1 MDGPWTDCDT
11 HAMHEFAATDNWADA
26 LLDDGFWLG
35 PDAIDLTTTSNPERS
50 SSPSAPRPLRAT
62 RTGQAA
68 GRRDTTEGRKPAG
81 RAPAKAASTGDR
93 PRRARPLRAEAV
105 A

>member
-11 HAMHEFAATDNWADA
+11 PPMQFAATDNWADA

-35 PDAIDLTTTSNPERS
+35 PDALDLTTTSNPERS

-62 RTGQAA
+62 RTRAAA
-68 GRRDTTEGRKPAG
+68 GASDRTGGRKPA
-81 RAPAKAASTGDR
+81 RPAAAKAASTGER